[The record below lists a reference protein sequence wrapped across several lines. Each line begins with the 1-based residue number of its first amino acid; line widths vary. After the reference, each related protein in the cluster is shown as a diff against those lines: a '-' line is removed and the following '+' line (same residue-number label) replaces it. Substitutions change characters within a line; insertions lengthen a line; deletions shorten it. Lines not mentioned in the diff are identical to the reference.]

1 MALAQKS
8 FSHRE
13 NNQLEPKSLATHIL
27 YDLLGRQLMFR
38 ISFVLL
44 AMVSA
49 LALNGCSQCSQQQA
63 EEAPA
68 AMEAAP
74 EAAPVDPAAAPM
86 EGAPA
91 DGAAA
96 PMEGAPAEATPAAQ

>member
-1 MALAQKS
+1 
-8 FSHRE
+8 
-13 NNQLEPKSLATHIL
+13 
-27 YDLLGRQLMFR
+27 MFR

-44 AMVSA
+44 ALASA

-63 EEAPA
+63 EEAAPT
-68 AMEAAP
+68 EAATP
-74 EAAPVDPAAAPM
+74 VEAVPADPAAAPM

-96 PMEGAPAEATPAAQ
+96 PADGAAPADAAATPAGH